1 MTLEEIQDK
10 WPDWGIELDW
20 RNDAFGSEREGRFA
34 VAEGILGGVPVII
47 ELVDGYDCTTNALDA
62 LDAALEALTRKD
74 GE

>member
-20 RNDAFGSEREGRFA
+20 RSEAFGSEREGCFA
-34 VAEGILGGVPVII
+34 IAEGILGAVPVII
-47 ELVDGYDCTTNALDA
+47 ELVDGYSRHALALDA
-62 LDAALEALTRKD
+62 LDAALEALKG